1 MPVQSNLSNTSS
13 SLPQIKDI
21 RNELLSSQNRVLSL
35 DEILLVSRSY
45 YGDEGLLSL
54 FGKKPKSFYKMGIRI
69 LGRSAIE
76 CSIDAHSIGMAKSIK
91 KLKRAFFPREEAVIL
106 DLFLGSGNLLYHA
119 AKALGFP
126 PAIGIENNREIYT
139 HTKNNLKIMG
149 DKCQVFFGNSL
160 NYIKKM
166 NFPDNKPLIVLIAPP
181 WGQALSFEDGLDLLK
196 TSPPVDEVIAS
207 VKHTFSKQRLI
218 FVIQTY
224 EKLVKNSVKCITDQF
239 AFANEEIIPSISSGL
254 NTGLLVCSNEKMYH

>member
-54 FGKKPKSFYKMGIRI
+54 FGKKPKSFYNMGIRI

-91 KLKRAFFPREEAVIL
+91 KLKRALFPHEEAVIL
-106 DLFLGSGNLLYHA
+106 DLFLGSGNLLYHT

-126 PAIGIENNREIYT
+126 TAIGIENNREIYS

-149 DKCQVFFGNSL
+149 DKCQVFLGNSL
-160 NYIKKM
+160 KLYQK
-166 NFPDNKPLIVLIAPP
+166 
-181 WGQALSFEDGLDLLK
+181 
-196 TSPPVDEVIAS
+196 DE
-207 VKHTFSKQRLI
+207 FS
-218 FVIQTY
+218 
-224 EKLVKNSVKCITDQF
+224 
-239 AFANEEIIPSISSGL
+239 
-254 NTGLLVCSNEKMYH
+254 

>member
-1 MPVQSNLSNTSS
+1 MPIQSNLLNTSS
-13 SLPQIKDI
+13 SVLQIQDI
-21 RNELLSSQNRVLSL
+21 RSELLSSQSRVLSL
-35 DEILLVSRSY
+35 DEILFISRSY

-54 FGKKPKSFYKMGIRI
+54 FGKKPKSFYNMGIRI

-106 DLFLGSGNLLYHA
+106 DLFLGSGNLLYHS

-126 PAIGIENNREIYT
+126 PAIGIENNKEIYI

-149 DKCQVFFGNSL
+149 DRCQVFFGNSL

-196 TSPPVDEVIAS
+196 TSPPVDEIIAS

-224 EKLVKNSVKCITDQF
+224 EKLVRNSVKCITDQF
-239 AFANEEIIPSISSGL
+239 TYSNEEIIPSIGEGL